1 MKKLFKTSKY
11 LWAIAGVAILGTSCE
26 KMIETP
32 PPNEILVEDAINN
45 TQDLQLLLNGSY
57 NEIANTFGGF
67 YQTMAELL
75 SDNPAL
81 PNNNDY
87 REVYNHNVLFFNST
101 SGAFYSQLYR
111 GIFRANFV
119 QDHIDDAKDL
129 TPADRNRILGEVA
142 FIRALGHFTA
152 VRMYAQTYGYTA
164 DNSHPGI
171 AVVTKVSTQP
181 QARESV
187 ATAYASIE
195 QDLTNAIANLPETNN
210 GYATKWAAKALMAQV
225 AFQKGDYAAAGTNAL
240 EVINSGAFTFADT
253 VNTFH
258 ASALSEHI
266 YSIISYGVN
275 DQRSGAYTSNF
286 AAGVPAI
293 VLAKQVYSGFND
305 VDNDKR
311 LGQLEVINKGAQ
323 NEYIKTTQFDA
334 PFFDIP
340 VLHLTQMYY
349 IAIESLAKQSQDLN
363 TAVTLMNALINRAYV
378 IPSTLSSTATANE
391 ILTRVRQERRIE
403 LMFQGD
409 RIHEVKRLGAI
420 EGERMFIRGHE
431 WNCPGMMMQFPITEK
446 TNIFEINPT
455 GGCN

>member
-11 LWAIAGVAILGTSCE
+11 IWAIAGVAILGTSCE

-152 VRMYAQTYGYTA
+152 VRMYAQTYGFTA

-253 VNTFH
+253 VNTVH

-420 EGERMFIRGHE
+420 EGERMFVRGHE